1 MIQLEYMEGRYAKKK
16 EINFETAI
24 ESIKHILSNE
34 LISIK
39 TIVEIPSVNGM
50 GMHNVSKWDIENISI
65 DIFDNNLVID
75 DGENSIS
82 INKKV
87 NIFIMDRHSC
97 YTISFQDYYIQLE
110 IRY

>member
-1 MIQLEYMEGRYAKKK
+1 MIQLEYMEGRYTKKK
-16 EINFETAI
+16 EINFHTAI
-24 ESIKHILSNE
+24 ESIKRVLNNK
-34 LISIK
+34 LISTK
-39 TIVEIPSVNGM
+39 TIVEIPSENGV
-50 GMHNVSKWDIENISI
+50 GMHNTSKWDIENISI

-75 DGENSIS
+75 DGANSIS

-87 NIFIMDRHSC
+87 NMFIMDRHSC